1 MKALIKACWYCRMD
15 AGEEE
20 MRNFGKAIGRAII
33 DFVKK
38 HYRKYVLDS

>member
-1 MKALIKACWYCRMD
+1 MD

-20 MRNFGKAIGRAII
+20 MLNFGKAIGRAII

-38 HYRKYVLDS
+38 HYRKYVLDP